1 MGIMAFRAFPFPNRL
16 VYYPLL
22 IIDIRFIMTRIAKFL
37 QFLKQQGAVT
47 RHVGT
52 VAGQTFSG
60 GSGFMFYF
68 FLKRVPVMARE
79 TIHLRPGRFSFMAGI
94 AAFGLKRFMAQRV
107 KQVLFRAPMGIV
119 TGNTGFA
126 SRCDLLVGVDE
137 F

>member
-1 MGIMAFRAFPFPNRL
+1 MAFRAFPFPNRL

-68 FLKRVPVMARE
+68 FLKRVPVMA
-79 TIHLRPGRFSFMAGI
+79 
-94 AAFGLKRFMAQRV
+94 
-107 KQVLFRAPMGIV
+107 
-119 TGNTGFA
+119 
-126 SRCDLLVGVDE
+126 
-137 F
+137 